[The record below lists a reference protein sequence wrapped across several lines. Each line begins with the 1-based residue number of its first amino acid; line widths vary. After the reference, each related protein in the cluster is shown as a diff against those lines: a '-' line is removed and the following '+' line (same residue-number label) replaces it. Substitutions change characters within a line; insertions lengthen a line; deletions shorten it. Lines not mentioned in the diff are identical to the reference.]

1 VPTMSAVHG
10 EGDVSKSETR
20 TTSSGATGRF
30 SLEGERRRDAPNN
43 PKPLISIIVAMAE
56 NRVIGIENRLPWHL
70 PGDMKW
76 FRRHTL
82 GKPVVMGR
90 KTFESLGRPLPDRHN
105 IVVTAD
111 TAYTASGATVVHSI
125 DAALRVAGDVP
136 EIMIIGGE
144 SFYRQ
149 LLPRSH
155 RIYLTL
161 VHAQVAGDAWFPEF
175 DWSEWRETERGDHP
189 ADDSNPH
196 AFSFLI
202 LERQEPAS

>member
-1 VPTMSAVHG
+1 MPTVNTVHDH
-10 EGDVSKSETR
+10 GDDSKLETR
-20 TTSSGATGRF
+20 NSK
-30 SLEGERRRDAPNN
+30 LN
-43 PKPLISIIVAMAE
+43 ISIIVAMAE

-82 GKPVVMGR
+82 GKPILMGR
-90 KTFESLGRPLPDRHN
+90 KTFESLGRPLPERHN
-105 IVVTAD
+105 IVITGD
-111 TAYTASGATVVHSI
+111 TAYQAAGATVVHSI
-125 DAALRVAGDVP
+125 DAALRAAGDVP
-136 EIMIIGGE
+136 EVMIIGGE

-149 LLPRSH
+149 MLPQADRL
-155 RIYLTL
+155 ILTL
-161 VHAQVAGDAWFPEF
+161 VHADVAGDAWFPEF

-189 ADDSNPH
+189 ADDSNPY

>member
-1 VPTMSAVHG
+1 MQNEAVISKPEARNSKPT
-10 EGDVSKSETR
+10 
-20 TTSSGATGRF
+20 
-30 SLEGERRRDAPNN
+30 
-43 PKPLISIIVAMAE
+43 ISIIVALAE

-90 KTFESLGRPLPDRHN
+90 KTFESLGRPLPERHN

-111 TAYTASGATVVHSI
+111 ASYRADGATVVHSI
-125 DAALRVAGDVP
+125 EEALHAAGDVLDV
-136 EIMIIGGE
+136 MIIGGE

-149 LLPRSH
+149 MLPQTDRL
-155 RIYLTL
+155 ILTL
-161 VHAQVAGDAWFPEF
+161 VHADVAGDAWFPEF
-175 DWSEWRETERGDHP
+175 DWNDWREVERGDHP
-189 ADDSNPH
+189 ADDKNPY

-202 LERQEPAS
+202 LERRVAAA